1 MVIGW
6 QSLREERWGSEE
18 EKEKEEGQE
27 EEQEEVVGSREN
39 IVDDK
44 AEGEHI
50 LPGRG
55 T

>member
-18 EKEKEEGQE
+18 EKEEEQE
-27 EEQEEVVGSREN
+27 EEQEVVLGSREN

-50 LPGRG
+50 LPE
-55 T
+55 